1 MEVESRAGGMAIA
14 RKQALG
20 ILGLVLIGAF
30 WYAINGVIGVAIVVA
45 AIILAVVILNNAQ
58 AKAAKQKEVKSES

>member
-1 MEVESRAGGMAIA
+1 MAIA

-20 ILGLVLIGAF
+20 ILGLILIGAF